1 MGQRSQNF
9 IKVKLDDKEH
19 TVCTHSQWLFGAT
32 FVRQMRNVLEF
43 NFNADGY
50 TKFGVEKNYSFRSER
65 EIENLIGHLIGT
77 NVKYGYYS
85 SVINLNEEAKEY
97 PAKGYSTYLR
107 PTYQDNNDGQCF
119 IDFTVKGKP
128 KFCFA
133 FPDDHTVYDD
143 KGEDIIEIISAFKPL
158 SAREYFNL
166 YYTDAEVV
174 KATSKADVRF
184 FKDALRNIKWIEN
197 HTKLFTR
204 DELKALYPDDIE

>member
-1 MGQRSQNF
+1 MGQRSQQF
-9 IKVKLDDKEH
+9 CRVKVDGKPH
-19 TVCTHSQWLFGAT
+19 TVCVHSQWLFGAT

-43 NFNADGY
+43 NFKADDY
-50 TKFGVEKNYSFRSER
+50 TKFGVEKNYSFRSNEA
-65 EIENLIGHLIGT
+65 IENLIGHLIGT
-77 NVKYGYYS
+77 NVKQGYYS

-97 PAKGYSTYLR
+97 PDSLK

-133 FPDDHTVYDD
+133 FPDDYTVYDD
-143 KGEDIIEIISAFKPL
+143 EGEDIIETIPAFKPL

-204 DELKALYPDDIE
+204 DELKALYPCDIA